1 MSKPTQDG
9 TDTDPSKT
17 KGKRT
22 AYLIAVHQRR
32 ETVRVYAVLADK
44 AETALA
50 QVRVLATDAME
61 VEVVGALSRNL
72 ARQLGLKPGDTL
84 LV

>member
-1 MSKPTQDG
+1 MPKPTQDG
-9 TDTDPSKT
+9 TETGRSGK

-32 ETVRVYAVLADK
+32 ETVRVYAVLAER
-44 AETALA
+44 AEAALA
-50 QVRVLATDAME
+50 EVRALATDAME
-61 VEVVGALSRNL
+61 VEIVGALSRNL
-72 ARQLGLKPGDTL
+72 ARQLGLKPGDML